1 MFHID
6 QTTQQNKTYFYNNL
20 MLQAEGLME
29 GESDYIANMAN
40 LSSLLFL
47 LFEDVNW
54 AGFYLMKEEQLV
66 LGPFQGKPACIRI
79 QLGRGVCGTAAMEL
93 RTQVVPDVHLYP
105 GHIACDGETNSEIV
119 VPMIQNGSCIGVLD
133 MDSPVHG
140 KFDEIDRVNLELLV
154 ALLIKQ
160 CFEAA

>member
-1 MFHID
+1 MFHIE
-6 QTTQQNKTYFYNNL
+6 QATLQNKTEFYNNL
-20 MLQAEGLME
+20 ILQAKGLME

-79 QLGRGVCGTAAMEL
+79 PIGKGVCGVAAMKL
-93 RTQVVPDVHLYP
+93 QTQVVPDVHLFP

-119 VPMIQNGSCIGVLD
+119 VPMVLEDRCIGVLD
-133 MDSPVHG
+133 IDSTVHG
-140 KFDEIDRVNLELLV
+140 KFDETDRVNLELL
-154 ALLIKQ
+154 AAMLLKQ
-160 CFEAA
+160 CFEAT